1 MKRIIISFLI
11 ILLLSSCSLTSV
23 KDAKTSDL
31 NNNKTKSQD
40 YVKSVWIA
48 YYELEEM
55 LKGCNEEQFKK
66 KIYDSLKLLKEF
78 GFNTVTVQVRP
89 CADAFYRSD
98 YFPSSKYCF
107 SEQGAEMPFDPF
119 DIICSSAYAA
129 GLKVEAWINPY
140 RVSQSNKIDELCDEN
155 VAKKWANKKSKKS
168 NVYFS
173 DEGIFFNPASDDVT
187 GLIVNGVK
195 ELVKNYNISAIH
207 FDDYFYPTT
216 KKDIDEAEYKKYKAD
231 GGKLKLSEFRRANV
245 SSMVKAVYNAVKKT
259 NKNVRFG
266 ISPSADIEFNR
277 NVLYADVE
285 KWISEEGYI
294 DYICPQIYFGFKNV
308 YKPFMFTVKKWM
320 YLTKCDM
327 YVGLPLYK
335 AGKADKYAAEE
346 NKNIIN
352 EFKNNNNILSR
363 QVTYLSKIN
372 EIKGFY
378 IFSYSYLFNDSSKA
392 EAENLIKVMQSI
404 NR

>member
-195 ELVKNYNISAIH
+195 ELVKNYNISSIH

>member
-1 MKRIIISFLI
+1 MKRIIISFFI

-48 YYELEEM
+48 YYELEEI

-216 KKDIDEAEYKKYKAD
+216 EKDIDEAEYKKYKAD
-231 GGKLKLSEFRRANV
+231 GGKLKLSEFRRENV
-245 SSMVKAVYNAVKKT
+245 SSMVKAVYNAVKKI

-320 YLTKCDM
+320 YLTKCDI

-378 IFSYSYLFNDSSKA
+378 IFSYSYLFSDSSKA
-392 EAENLIKVMQSI
+392 EAENLIKAMQSI

>member
-66 KIYDSLKLLKEF
+66 KINDSFKILKEF